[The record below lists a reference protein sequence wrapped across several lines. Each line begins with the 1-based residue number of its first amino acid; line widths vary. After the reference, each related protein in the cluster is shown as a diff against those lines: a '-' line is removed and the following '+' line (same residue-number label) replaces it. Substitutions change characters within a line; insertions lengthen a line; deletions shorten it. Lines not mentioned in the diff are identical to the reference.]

1 MLTYTSQ
8 LSFPSCSTRATEK
21 RKKPNSLL
29 RVYNYNTF
37 NSIRLFWRTKK
48 KSQENGPSAEKWQDW
63 KSKTST
69 DLGRRTREEM
79 RKGNRKTA
87 LRFQTGQRHQTSQK
101 EKLPSDKGIVL
112 NEVLPFPCS
121 AEKVGVCSQTVQRR
135 QNQLPLTAG
144 FSPTQ
149 CLFLL
154 HGFAAN
160 VTVQQTCNQHH
171 YLSMALLLLRTQTG
185 YMYA

>member
-37 NSIRLFWRTKK
+37 NSIRLFWRTNKK
-48 KSQENGPSAEKWQDW
+48 KSREWTISRKMARLKEQDIYWSRQKNKRRDEKGESKDSPEISDRAE
-63 KSKTST
+63 TS
-69 DLGRRTREEM
+69 DIP
-79 RKGNRKTA
+79 
-87 LRFQTGQRHQTSQK
+87 K

-185 YMYA
+185 YTYA